1 MHSFYLMFYNINL
14 CLTFSKWL
22 NISKMYPILDTF
34 LQTSLPRLTL
44 FNNYLILNF
53 QSSTNPSQKLILKS
67 LKVEN
72 KTAKEGELQAK
83 REIIKKVE
91 KIEKTTKR
99 TTTITITM
107 VEVDF
112 SNQSSKTFLVS

>member
-1 MHSFYLMFYNINL
+1 
-14 CLTFSKWL
+14 
-22 NISKMYPILDTF
+22 MYPILDTF
-34 LQTSLPRLTL
+34 LKTSLPRLTL

-72 KTAKEGELQAK
+72 MTAKEGELQAK

-91 KIEKTTKR
+91 KIQKTTKR
-99 TTTITITM
+99 TTTITIKM